1 MSILKE
7 LKWVTATSAE
17 RLTNVE
23 RRRVKLCSKLD
34 EQIGLATAQKT
45 GEQFIVR
52 RRRTVRNAATGEQVT
67 VDGTKRLRAWYWTT
81 KTGSI
86 QFSLRYGSKVL
97 SIGKTNAIEVKSL
110 DELIAALMK
119 LKQATLAGELDTQI
133 AECAGALSNGFKGSK

>member
-1 MSILKE
+1 MGAVSRGE
-7 LKWVTATSAE
+7 TAYS
-17 RLTNVE
+17 
-23 RRRVKLCSKLD
+23 C
-34 EQIGLATAQKT
+34 
-45 GEQFIVR
+45 
-52 RRRTVRNAATGEQVT
+52 
-67 VDGTKRLRAWYWTT
+67 YWTT